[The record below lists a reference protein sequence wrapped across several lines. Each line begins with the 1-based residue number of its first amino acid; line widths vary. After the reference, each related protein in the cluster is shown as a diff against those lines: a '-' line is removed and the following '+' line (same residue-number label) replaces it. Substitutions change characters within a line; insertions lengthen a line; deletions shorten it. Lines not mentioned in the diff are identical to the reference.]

1 MVIFAVIVVAVR
13 PQIATGYSAAVLRIV
28 LWMVPSP
35 SVAPYANHL
44 ESGLR
49 VMIAGAMAVLPLVL
63 PASPGRRLAMALHS
77 VVYLVMAVLLDSLV
91 VTTSAVTRLPIAYVG
106 IEGIVLNMLLWA
118 TVMLRVFFTTFV
130 LPRPSQ
136 VPVVRSAY
144 RVVTIQ
150 AVMVAGAA
158 LGVLVLATAVILN
171 LGSLGHSLFLLLGFM
186 TYALVWA
193 VFILLLRI
201 FALLQRP
208 PPLGRRRPRST

>member
-1 MVIFAVIVVAVR
+1 
-13 PQIATGYSAAVLRIV
+13 
-28 LWMVPSP
+28 
-35 SVAPYANHL
+35 
-44 ESGLR
+44 
-49 VMIAGAMAVLPLVL
+49 MIAGAIAALPLVL

-136 VPVVRSAY
+136 VPVLRSAY

-158 LGVLVLATAVILN
+158 LGVLALATPLILN
-171 LGSLGHSLFLLLGFM
+171 LGSLGHSLYLLLGFM
-186 TYALVWA
+186 TYALLWA
-193 VFILLLRI
+193 IFILLLRV

-208 PPLGRRRPRST
+208 PPLGSETPLIHVIMCAYNEFPGDRRHPDLHRSGRRLLRARARSA